1 MFRASLL
8 TGGYVAYGDRFDAGE
23 FMFELAA
30 GYSRS
35 LKAEDDTRG
44 DGRDDLSFI
53 RGLGAEVAVSVWR
66 RESRRDF
73 RMDGSAGAAEAKSTT
88 EVV

>member
-1 MFRASLL
+1 M

-44 DGRDDLSFI
+44 EGRDDLSFI
-53 RGLGAEVAVSVWR
+53 RGLGKEVALSVCR
-66 RESRRDF
+66 RESKWDF
-73 RMDGSAGAAEAKSTT
+73 RMDGSAGGVEAKSTT

>member
-1 MFRASLL
+1 M
-8 TGGYVAYGDRFDAGE
+8 
-23 FMFELAA
+23 
-30 GYSRS
+30 
-35 LKAEDDTRG
+35 AEDETSG

-53 RGLGAEVAVSVWR
+53 RGLGKEVAVSVCR

-73 RMDGSAGAAEAKSTT
+73 RMDGSAGAVEAKSTI